1 MSRFRPFDYLS
12 QQEQQEVLKYEHLL
26 QASKTV
32 SEYLEIN
39 RILDDY
45 LELAR
50 VRKRI
55 KEVKKELIAEGKLS
69 EDEEE
74 DIDQLVLSS

>member
-1 MSRFRPFDYLS
+1 MSTFRPFDYLD
-12 QQEQQEVLKYEHLL
+12 QQEQQEVLKYEHQL
-26 QASKTV
+26 QVSRTV

-39 RILDDY
+39 RIIDDY

-55 KEVKKELIAEGKLS
+55 AEIKDELRAKGKLD
-69 EDEEE
+69 EDN
-74 DIDQLVLSS
+74 

>member
-1 MSRFRPFDYLS
+1 MSTFRPFDYLS

-26 QASKTV
+26 QATKTV
-32 SEYLEIN
+32 SEYIEIN

-55 KEVKKELIAEGKLS
+55 NELKEELKAEGKL
-69 EDEEE
+69 DEEE
-74 DIDQLVLSS
+74 EENIDQLVLN

>member
-1 MSRFRPFDYLS
+1 MSTFRPFDYLLPH
-12 QQEQQEVLKYEHLL
+12 EQQEVLKYEQSL

-32 SEYLEIN
+32 SEYIEIN

-55 KEVKKELIAEGKLS
+55 EEVREELKAEGKLD
-69 EDEEE
+69 EDEDEA
-74 DIDQLVLSS
+74 INKLVLS